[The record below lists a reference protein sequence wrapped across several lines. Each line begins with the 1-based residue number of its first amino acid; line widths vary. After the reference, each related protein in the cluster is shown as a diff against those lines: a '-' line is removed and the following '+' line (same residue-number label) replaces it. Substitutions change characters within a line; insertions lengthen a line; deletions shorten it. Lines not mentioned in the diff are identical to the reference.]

1 MSQKEI
7 NSSEQPDRTN
17 PDNYNLTVVLANLS
31 QSTNREER
39 LTVIKEIGE
48 ENKRRFLYFTARRN
62 QNFGFKIFL
71 LIILVGLIV
80 FFSLM
85 KQFEILKELIV
96 IGLTAVGGAGFYI
109 IYNKI
114 KKD

>member
-1 MSQKEI
+1 
-7 NSSEQPDRTN
+7 
-17 PDNYNLTVVLANLS
+17 
-31 QSTNREER
+31 
-39 LTVIKEIGE
+39 
-48 ENKRRFLYFTARRN
+48 
-62 QNFGFKIFL
+62 
-71 LIILVGLIV
+71 
-80 FFSLM
+80 M